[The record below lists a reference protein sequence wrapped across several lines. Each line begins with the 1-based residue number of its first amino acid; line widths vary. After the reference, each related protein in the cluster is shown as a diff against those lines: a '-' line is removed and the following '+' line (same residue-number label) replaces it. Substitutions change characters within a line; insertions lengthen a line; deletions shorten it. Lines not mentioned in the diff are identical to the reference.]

1 MKASACAVVF
11 AAWAAMPSG
20 AQSLP
25 EFVPIAEGSY
35 RVGTDRHSY
44 NPRRIFRTEGYAIGR
59 HEVTNAQ
66 FARFVQATGH
76 VTTAERHRH
85 AMVYAPGLREYR
97 WAVDSTASWRHP
109 QGRARYC
116 VDTLP
121 DHPVTCITLDD
132 ALAYCAWA
140 GVRLPTFEEW
150 EVAFRAGSRHRY
162 HWGRNPARVR
172 IHANVWL
179 APDHRQED
187 LTDGYAFTAPVGSF
201 QPNAW
206 GLYDMAG
213 NVFELCDGRLPG
225 NDGQLA
231 HARGGSWWCS
241 WNTCAFYN
249 AEDIGRYLREA
260 AFSNIGFRVVKDL
273 PDEV

>member
-1 MKASACAVVF
+1 MMLRAAVLLVGVL
-11 AAWAAMPSG
+11 AMPRVSG
-20 AQSLP
+20 QCAADLVV
-25 EFVPIAEGSY
+25 VPAGAYRIGS
-35 RVGTDRHSY
+35 DRHAY
-44 NPRRIFRTEGYAIGR
+44 NPRRIYRTEGFAIGR
-59 HEVTNAQ
+59 HEITNAQ
-66 FARFVQATGH
+66 FACFVQATGH

-97 WAVDSTASWRHP
+97 WAVDTTASWRHP
-109 QGRARYC
+109 QGRARC
-116 VDTLP
+116 SVDTMP

-162 HWGRNPARVR
+162 HWGPNPARVR
-172 IHANVWL
+172 TYANVWL
-179 APDHRQED
+179 APDHAQED
-187 LTDGYAFTAPVGSF
+187 LSDGYAFTAPVGAF
-201 QPNAW
+201 RPNAW

-225 NDGQLA
+225 NEGHLA

-241 WNTCAFYN
+241 WNTCAFFN
-249 AEDIGRYLREA
+249 AEDIGRYHREA

-273 PDEV
+273 RDKL